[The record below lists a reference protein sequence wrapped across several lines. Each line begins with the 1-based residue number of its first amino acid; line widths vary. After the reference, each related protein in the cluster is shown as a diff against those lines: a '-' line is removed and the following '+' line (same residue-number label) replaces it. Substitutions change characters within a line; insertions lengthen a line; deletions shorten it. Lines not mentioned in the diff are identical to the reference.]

1 MRSQQ
6 RQVDELRLVRFS
18 TGLSHYAEGSVLI
31 EFGDTR
37 VLCSATVEQK
47 VPDFLRGANKG
58 WVTAEYS
65 MLPRATHT
73 RTKRDVT
80 QGQISGRSSEIQ
92 RLIGRSLRAAINLSD
107 IPGITIRLDCDVLQA
122 DGGTRTASITGA
134 YVALV
139 QALYWMV
146 QRQMLVA
153 MPRLVPVAAVSVGL
167 KDGIALLDL
176 DYAEDSCCDTD
187 LNLVMTGQGQVVE
200 IQGTAEGQP
209 FSQEQLLEMVQLG
222 SMGCA
227 ELNYLQLA
235 YLQTLMPESK
245 S

>member
-1 MRSQQ
+1 MRAQQ
-6 RQVDELRLVRFS
+6 RHAHELRSVRFGA
-18 TGLSHYAEGSVLI
+18 GLSHYAEGSVLV

-37 VLCSATVEQK
+37 VLCLATVEQK
-47 VPDFLRGANKG
+47 VPDFLRGANQG

-92 RLIGRSLRAAINLSD
+92 RLIGRSLRAALNLSD

-139 QALYWMV
+139 QALNWMMQHRMIAV
-146 QRQMLVA
+146 
-153 MPRLVPVAAVSVGL
+153 MPLLVPVSAVSVGL

-176 DYAEDSCCDTD
+176 DYAEDSHCDTD

-209 FSQEQLLEMVQLG
+209 FSSKQLMEMMELG
-222 SMGCA
+222 SIGCA
-227 ELNYLQLA
+227 ELNRLQLSYLQILI
-235 YLQTLMPESK
+235 PESK

>member
-1 MRSQQ
+1 MRVQQ
-6 RQVDELRLVRFS
+6 RHAHELRSVRFGA
-18 TGLSHYAEGSVLI
+18 GLSHYAEGSVLV

-37 VLCSATVEQK
+37 VLCLATVEQK
-47 VPDFLRGANKG
+47 VPDFLRGANQG

-92 RLIGRSLRAAINLSD
+92 RLIGRSLRAALNLSD

-139 QALYWMV
+139 QALNWMV
-146 QRQMLVA
+146 QHRMIAV
-153 MPRLVPVAAVSVGL
+153 MPLLVPVSAVSVGL

-176 DYAEDSCCDTD
+176 DYAEDSHCDTD

-209 FSQEQLLEMVQLG
+209 FSSKQLMEMMELG
-222 SMGCA
+222 SIGCA
-227 ELNYLQLA
+227 ELNRLQLA
-235 YLQTLMPESK
+235 YLQILIPESK